1 MNDIS
6 VGDFAAQLMREE
18 EMAQQPAPTSP
29 TFNPVQSS
37 YSPNVLDQVD
47 ISKVEVPQNF
57 VSTIM
62 EANEITE
69 PRAPSPINESRG
81 EETKDPTPVVDDTLG
96 INVEGLAQILSDIQ
110 VTLNEV
116 KVLLHEQSFSTNEVT
131 AVGGLGITMAPKKK
145 KPKDE
150 RVQRILA
157 QLKKKKA
164 TK

>member
-1 MNDIS
+1 
-6 VGDFAAQLMREE
+6 
-18 EMAQQPAPTSP
+18 
-29 TFNPVQSS
+29 
-37 YSPNVLDQVD
+37 
-47 ISKVEVPQNF
+47 
-57 VSTIM
+57 M

-69 PRAPSPINESRG
+69 PPAPSLVNESRG
-81 EETKDPTPVVDDTLG
+81 VETKDPTPIVDNTLG

-131 AVGGLGITMAPKKK
+131 AVGGLGIKMAPKKK